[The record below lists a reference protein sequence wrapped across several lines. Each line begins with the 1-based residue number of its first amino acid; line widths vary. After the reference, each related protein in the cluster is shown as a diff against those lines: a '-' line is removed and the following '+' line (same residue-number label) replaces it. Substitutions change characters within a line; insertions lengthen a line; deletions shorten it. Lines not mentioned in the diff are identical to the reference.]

1 MKGSNDSKDGSLNQS
16 EGVVSPEVID
26 L

>member
-16 EGVVSPEVID
+16 EGVVSPEEID